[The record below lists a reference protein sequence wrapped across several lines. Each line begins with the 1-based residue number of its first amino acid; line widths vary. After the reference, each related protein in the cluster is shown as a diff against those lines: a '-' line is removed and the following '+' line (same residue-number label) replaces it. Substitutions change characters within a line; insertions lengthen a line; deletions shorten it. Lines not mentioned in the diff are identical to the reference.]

1 MPQNIEQ
8 EEKNQELKKGELL
21 RQAAVV
27 VCLIVGTLLKKAE
40 LRGAAA
46 IFWIA
51 AAALAVNWILWV
63 RKENKQKN
71 PPSSNQE

>member
-1 MPQNIEQ
+1 MPQSTEQ
-8 EEKNQELKKGELL
+8 EEKNQEPKKGELL

-27 VCLIVGTLLKKAE
+27 VCLIVGALLQKAE
-40 LRGAAA
+40 LRSASV

-51 AAALAVNWILWV
+51 AAVLAVHWILWV
-63 RKENKQKN
+63 RKENKQKK